1 MNTSMRS
8 HYLQTRVARKRDV
21 NLIPAHARGLISHI
35 AHFLL
40 FYCRKKVET
49 RRWLAPPPATTTT
62 DAIWKMRP
70 LSSRQSPQRSQRC
83 ISSSTSTNG
92 GGGGGGDGGGGGGTP
107 GAGLADDDGIEE
119 LLVDD
124 DDDENDD
131 DDDQPMVDDN
141 KVRVVI
147 HSIEEEED
155 RDDEDMKKQNQPILA
170 AFPPPRGGAVR
181 TSSSSDHHY
190 HHGDTSSSIIP
201 AAAVATSS
209 AGGAVVPTVVVVVP
223 PWYILPTIVVSQ
235 FAGTALW
242 FATNAILPALH
253 MEDQWIGVITSSVQ
267 LGFIL
272 GTLIS
277 ALTNIADYIPPT
289 RLFATASLV
298 GAGLNMAL
306 TYWHTITGLIVI
318 RLLTGVCLAGIY
330 PIGMKIASDW
340 YPQPGKALGYLVGAL
355 VLGTATPF
363 LLDALFA
370 KSQPWMAVLWET
382 SALAVLGGL
391 AMVAIVPPSGPYR
404 KPGTR
409 LGDPLVVIRLFRSNP
424 AFRGAAF
431 GYFGHMWEAYAFW
444 TWCAMVWKAYLVQND
459 IDESWNYNLVTFAVI
474 VSGTFGCI
482 LGGHVSEYTG
492 SAVVA
497 FVSLAISGLFCLVS
511 PLLFITTRPRVVLAL
526 FLVWGAAVAADSP
539 QFSSLVAQSAPP
551 EHKGTAL
558 TIVNSIGFAITVLSI
573 QLLGS
578 VPLHKK
584 FAFLLLAP
592 GPLLGLYSMRR
603 HVFPTKNTTTTT
615 TTRSSMDDDVTVQKN
630 HPIHHY
636 PEVVQ
641 LQQQQQRRFSSTSL
655 ERAEVSE
662 V

>member
-1 MNTSMRS
+1 
-8 HYLQTRVARKRDV
+8 
-21 NLIPAHARGLISHI
+21 
-35 AHFLL
+35 
-40 FYCRKKVET
+40 
-49 RRWLAPPPATTTT
+49 
-62 DAIWKMRP
+62 MRP
-70 LSSRQSPQRSQRC
+70 LSSIQSPQQSSQRC
-83 ISSSTSTNG
+83 SSNSTPNG
-92 GGGGGGDGGGGGGTP
+92 GGV
-107 GAGLADDDGIEE
+107 GLADDDDDDGIEE
-119 LLVDD
+119 VLVDVDD
-124 DDDENDD
+124 DDDDE
-131 DDDQPMVDDN
+131 DQQPTVDDEEQQN
-141 KVRVVI
+141 EKVRVVI
-147 HSIEEEED
+147 HSIEEDRED
-155 RDDEDMKKQNQPILA
+155 DDEMKKPNKSTLVA
-170 AFPPPRGGAVR
+170 AVTR
-181 TSSSSDHHY
+181 SSDHHPY
-190 HHGDTSSSIIP
+190 GDTSLTFIP
-201 AAAVATSS
+201 ATAAAPAASS
-209 AGGAVVPTVVVVVP
+209 DGAVVPATTGVSNDIVVVV
-223 PWYILPTIVVSQ
+223 PWYILPTIVMSQ

-253 MEDQWIGVITSSVQ
+253 MNDQWIGVITSSVQ
-267 LGFIL
+267 LGFIF
-272 GTLIS
+272 GTLLS
-277 ALTNIADYIPPT
+277 ALSNIADYIPPT
-289 RLFATASLV
+289 RLFAAASLI
-298 GAGLNMAL
+298 GAALNVSL

-340 YPQPGKALGYLVGAL
+340 YPHPGKALGYLVGAL

-382 SALAVLGGL
+382 SALAVVGGL
-391 AMVAIVPPSGPYR
+391 SMVAIVPPSGPYR
-404 KPGTR
+404 KPGTK

-424 AFRGAAF
+424 NFRGAAF

-459 IDESWNYNLVTFAVI
+459 LDESWNYNLVAFAVI
-474 VSGTFGCI
+474 VSGTIGCI
-482 LGGHVSEYTG
+482 VGGHVSQYTG

-511 PLLFITTRPRVVLAL
+511 PLLFITTRPRLVLAL

-578 VPLHKK
+578 LPVHKK

-592 GPLLGLYSMRR
+592 GPMLGLYSMRR
-603 HVFPTKNTTTTT
+603 HVFPTKHTTTTT
-615 TTRSSMDDDVTVQKN
+615 TEHSSMDGGVAVEKKH
-630 HPIHHY
+630 HPLHHY
-636 PEVVQ
+636 PEVAPPQ
-641 LQQQQQRRFSSTSL
+641 QQQQQQQRRVCPTASLSSTIL
-655 ERAEVSE
+655 ERAERAELSE